1 MFSFQHLHIF
11 MVAAFLLTK
20 VEFSGSSCVRKRS
33 FLKYYEKL
41 SYDNYELLQKHKRSK
56 RASEE
61 EKQSISLDLF
71 AYNRTFA
78 LLLKRDLSVFAE
90 DVQVLSNN
98 RPLPVDI
105 SFVYSGALKD
115 EFESFCHGA
124 IIDGHFEGFIHT
136 KNGTF
141 YVEYEKNL
149 NGTTDSY
156 IYHEKDIDYS
166 LMKDK
171 KSFELTLKKYQLLEK
186 MKLKAKEEDLTRKK
200 RSLDLSR
207 TTCLL
212 YLKADYLFYK
222 RFNSIEQVISQ
233 ISSYM
238 TSVNTIYGQ
247 ANFNGIKGINFKIK
261 TLNVVQEDKPS
272 SVMHPT
278 FIGPEKLL
286 MLHSESNWNNY
297 CLSYLMTD
305 RDYNGVLGLAWNG
318 RPGNSGGI
326 CSKYSQHEGN
336 LKTVVTLNTG
346 IVTIQK
352 YGQYLPPRLI
362 HITLAHELGH
372 SLGAPHDESQ
382 ECAKFDT
389 NSDNGNYLMFPY
401 AMDGNQ
407 YNNDKFSPCSI
418 FYIGNLLRV
427 KKDQCFVESDRPTCG
442 NQIVEEGEQCDVGY
456 NDNDPCCYGAESAMQ
471 CTLKPGKQCSPSQGL
486 CCSHSC
492 SYKPKSQKCQEEG
505 ECTLENYCTGES
517 SKCSKPLPKSNYTLC
532 NLGTRICING
542 MCRQSVCAKFGM
554 EQCDCNSESMHEK
567 CQLCCQQPGNV
578 YSCKSTKSVELER
591 FFNGA
596 LVQLPPGSPC
606 GNRQGYCDK
615 FHICRLVDADG
626 PIAMLKNSFLNLIE
640 LEDPATWMLTHWW
653 AILLIILTLAALMA
667 GTVFI
672 FGRTLDSEKERQ
684 QNKEE
689 RRSTQQRSTKI
700 VYSRKDDYVTA
711 EYLKYQEKTYCRY

>member
-105 SFVYSGALKD
+105 SFVYSGALK
-115 EFESFCHGA
+115 
-124 IIDGHFEGFIHT
+124 
-136 KNGTF
+136 
-141 YVEYEKNL
+141 
-149 NGTTDSY
+149 
-156 IYHEKDIDYS
+156 DYS